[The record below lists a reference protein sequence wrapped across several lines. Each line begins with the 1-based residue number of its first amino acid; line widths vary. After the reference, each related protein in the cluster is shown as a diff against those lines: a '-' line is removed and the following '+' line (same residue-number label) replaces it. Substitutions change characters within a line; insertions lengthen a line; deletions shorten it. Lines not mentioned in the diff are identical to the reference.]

1 MGLQTCRQKGAAGA
15 PVNLENNH
23 RLSPLNLVMSSIR
36 VLVVCGWAAVWAW
49 AGTPPPAPSRTPAPA
64 ARAASKPLLPDSRL
78 EAAIRAKFAKS
89 KINEDHFTV
98 HVQGGVAT
106 IEGKTGVIQHKGVA
120 TRMAKTAG
128 AVAVNNH
135 VQISDAAKAKAAA
148 NLEEGRR
155 RVQVKRGDP
164 RTDATAKR

>member
-1 MGLQTCRQKGAAGA
+1 MGR
-15 PVNLENNH
+15 V
-23 RLSPLNLVMSSIR
+23 R
-36 VLVVCGWAAVWAW
+36 VLVVCAWAAAGAW
-49 AGTPPPAPSRTPAPA
+49 AGTPAPSRTPSTA
-64 ARAASKPLLPDSRL
+64 ARAASKPLLPDSKL

-120 TRMAKTAG
+120 TRMAKSAG

-155 RVQVKRGDP
+155 RVQVKRGDA
-164 RTDATAKR
+164 RSEATTKR